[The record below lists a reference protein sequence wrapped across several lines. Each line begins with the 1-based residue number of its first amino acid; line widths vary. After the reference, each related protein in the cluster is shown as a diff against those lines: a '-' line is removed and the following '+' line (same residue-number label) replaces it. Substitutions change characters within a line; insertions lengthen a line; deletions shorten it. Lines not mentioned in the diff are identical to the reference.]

1 MSSLSTAS
9 SSVAPSVYS
18 TASRYRSC
26 HDIFDLITAD
36 QDKSFHMGKR
46 CKPLTE
52 TLFVKRNG
60 KKLHR
65 WRHAKPPAYF
75 RRVEKNSGADS
86 MYRKTSNKPTVST
99 FSKKVFERVLHP
111 DILRYTDTFGK
122 SRAALYAMLDECL
135 KTRNI
140 SLGEVSGASKLKEWV
155 PAGIDGGFKNNAKL
169 PKLAVNA
176 LKKTTVKG
184 PGVAFVG
191 EREYTNIGKEYY
203 GDLHQCHYRILD
215 GDFLMSAVFN
225 LTKDAMDRIKANKST
240 LLREVHEKT
249 NRFKALRPPSAYEDG
264 RTVVG
269 EEEDVF
275 EIKLGVYFVP
285 AKGKVY
291 KFLTR
296 PVAFPEFFSEVSVG
310 LYIEEAS
317 RGGVCG
323 VKRVCPEHFCFE
335 MDYTGPNLDL
345 VLRGTHNHMAND
357 PLSREMGV
365 YNVIMMQSTPGQ
377 YNIPLISGLLR
388 RGEHI
393 EKKVRD
399 STTATGILGIFRRN
413 LLDNIPFF
421 LAQAI
426 NVITGLGQQGL
437 VNIDIKVDNFVM
449 SGVDG
454 SPKMIDLNI
463 VLPSGHKDPPSRG
476 TDFSASPQTPPEF
489 LKGRRCYE
497 SSMSYSLAHMLKHLL
512 KTLSDDQA
520 CASLHVDLKLS
531 EWIANAYTEVI
542 DDRPPPH
549 MAAVYIGDAFP
560 FNKKTRSMFLKPLH
574 TKIKTPGS
582 EEINIV

>member
-1 MSSLSTAS
+1 MSSLSQYSTAS

-18 TASRYRSC
+18 TASRHRSC

-65 WRHAKPPAYF
+65 WRRAIPPTYF

-86 MYRKTSNKPTVST
+86 MYRKTSKKSSAVAST
-99 FSKKVFERVLHP
+99 FSKRVFERVLHP

-122 SRAALYAMLDECL
+122 SRIALHAMLDECL
-135 KTRNI
+135 KRRNDHFDRI
-140 SLGEVSGASKLKEWV
+140 PVASPLKEWL
-155 PAGIDGGFKNNAKL
+155 PAGIDGGIKNNAKL
-169 PKLAVNA
+169 PKMAVSA
-176 LKKTTVKG
+176 LKKTTVRG
-184 PGVAFVG
+184 PGVAFGG
-191 EREYTNIGKEYY
+191 ESAYTEIGKEYY
-203 GDLHQCHYRILD
+203 GNLHQCHHKLLD
-215 GDFLMSAVFN
+215 GDYLMTAVFN
-225 LTKDAMDRIKANKST
+225 LSKDAETRIANNKST
-240 LLREVHEKT
+240 MLREVHEKT
-249 NRFKALRPPSAYEDG
+249 NLLRAHRPPSVYEDG
-264 RTVVG
+264 RVVVG

-291 KFLTR
+291 KFLTK
-296 PVAFPEFFSEVSVG
+296 PVSFPEFFSEVSVG

-335 MDYTGPNLDL
+335 MDYSGPNLDL
-345 VLRGTHNHMAND
+345 VLRGTHNLMSND
-357 PLSREMGV
+357 PVSREMSV

-377 YNIPLISGLLR
+377 YNIPLISGLLK
-388 RGEHI
+388 RGD
-393 EKKVRD
+393 KSVRD

-421 LAQAI
+421 LAQAV

-449 SGVDG
+449 SGIDG
-454 SPKMIDLNI
+454 SPRMIDLNI
-463 VLPSGHKDPPSRG
+463 VLPSGHKDPPSCG

-512 KTLSDDQA
+512 KTLSEDQA
-520 CASLHVDLKLS
+520 CACLHFDLKLS

-542 DDRPPPH
+542 ADRPPLH
-549 MAAVYIGDAFP
+549 MAAVYIGNAFP

-574 TKIKTPGS
+574 TYILRLKKDA
-582 EEINIV
+582 